1 MTSDAALPPFRI
13 VLILCAMRTGSNLL
27 CSMLRS
33 VPGNAAFF
41 EVFASHGIEGLQ
53 HLPDCQAALKPRL
66 GIHDDTDGAFLAA
79 RNADPVGFFDA
90 LCAAARSVGYSS
102 LSLKVL
108 TDQLSPA
115 HLDALLR
122 RPHVSVLFLTRS
134 RIARHISA
142 VKGEILQNFLGVDTT
157 GLQPTLS
164 LAPFLQDA
172 FDTDRILEGFHQQ
185 VRKSGV
191 PHALLSYEYDLDIA
205 HNARFARLGT
215 ALREIGVTADLSSAV
230 TEDWIVKQDRATH
243 WTAKIAN
250 GFEMETALAGL
261 GLADYARDEPLRD
274 VISTS
279 SPHAALVLTPRNNS
293 LLEESGYNNNIAYS
307 VDPVITFSAI
317 QYLRSYFTEW
327 MIGPHPAFGT
337 RRGLHFIK
345 PTWTMEK
352 PDLSAILTA
361 IRQAEACNPGHIF
374 VAMHVSDAEAA
385 RYRAHG
391 VPSVPGNPNLFA
403 DESIVTCDADPHPDL
418 PMSDA
423 IYVAR
428 LEPWKRHE
436 LASKLIKPLFV
447 YANPDS
453 PVAEA
458 QMQML
463 QQTCPTALFVNH
475 QLGQGKYHYLKRPE
489 MVRALASARVS
500 LALSSVE
507 GCMRASSEALFAG
520 LPVVSIDSVGGRDI
534 FYTPDTALIVD
545 DTPEAVRDGVAEML
559 SRRLTRAEVRRATM
573 ARVKEERTRFL
584 DAANRIVAD
593 HLGPLAPEIRM
604 EPLLDFTVRYT
615 PLSTMIEAIR

>member
-1 MTSDAALPPFRI
+1 MVMTPEDAQPPFRI
-13 VLILCAMRTGSNLL
+13 ILILCAMRTGSNLL

-33 VPGNAAFF
+33 IPGHAAFF
-41 EVFASHGIEGLQ
+41 EVFAGHGVEGLQ
-53 HLPDCQAALKPRL
+53 HLPDCQAALEPRL
-66 GIHDDTDGAFLAA
+66 GLHHDDKDALLAA
-79 RNADPVGFFDA
+79 RAADPVGFFDA
-90 LCAAARSVGYSS
+90 LCAAARSVGHSS

-108 TDQLSPA
+108 TDQLSAA

-142 VKGEILQNFLGVDTT
+142 VKGDILQNFLGVDTT

-172 FDTDRILEGFHQQ
+172 FDTDRILEGFHHQ

-191 PHALLSYEYDLDIA
+191 PRGLLSYEFDLDIA
-205 HNARFARLGT
+205 PHARFARLGA
-215 ALREIGVTADLSSAV
+215 ALRDIGVAADLFSAV
-230 TEDWIVKQDRATH
+230 TEDWIVKQDRAAH

-250 GFEMETALAGL
+250 GFEIETALAGL

-274 VISTS
+274 ILPTS
-279 SPHAALVLTPRNNS
+279 LPHAAQVMTPRNH
-293 LLEESGYNNNIAYS
+293 LLLDEGGYNHAYS
-307 VDPVITFSAI
+307 ADPVISFTAI
-317 QYLRSYFTEW
+317 QYGRSFLAEW

-337 RRGLHFIK
+337 RRGVHFLK
-345 PTWTMEK
+345 PTWTMEQ
-352 PDLSAILTA
+352 PDLSALLAA
-361 IRQAEACNPGHIF
+361 IRQAEACNPGHVF

-436 LASKLIKPLFV
+436 LASKLSKPLFV

-458 QMQML
+458 QMQLL

-475 QLGQGKYHYLKRPE
+475 QLGQGKHHYLKRPE

-534 FYTPDTALIVD
+534 FYSPDTALIVD

-593 HLGPLAPEIRM
+593 HFGPLAPEIRM